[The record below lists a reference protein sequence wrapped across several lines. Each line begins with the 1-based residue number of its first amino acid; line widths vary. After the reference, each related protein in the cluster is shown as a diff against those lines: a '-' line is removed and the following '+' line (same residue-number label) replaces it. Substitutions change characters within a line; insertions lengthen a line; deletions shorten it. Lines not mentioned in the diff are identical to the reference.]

1 MVCELY
7 LNKAVFKCLQ
17 DSGYYTDV
25 NICQNSSNCT
35 HQWVHFI
42 AHKLYTK
49 KVDLKK
55 MCLMEWLQYSEFIQ
69 MLLSEPRAGKNI
81 KLITTFLWPALTILC
96 SAFLRKVCSAARRA
110 AICQSDKIQFPAGK
124 QQCQFN
130 QHFPEV
136 SECAFLAELF
146 VFLNRTLKY

>member
-1 MVCELY
+1 
-7 LNKAVFKCLQ
+7 
-17 DSGYYTDV
+17 
-25 NICQNSSNCT
+25 
-35 HQWVHFI
+35 
-42 AHKLYTK
+42 
-49 KVDLKK
+49 
-55 MCLMEWLQYSEFIQ
+55 

-81 KLITTFLWPALTILC
+81 KLITTVLWPALTLLC
-96 SAFLRKVCSAARRA
+96 SGFLRKVCSAARRA

-124 QQCQFN
+124 QQCRFN